1 MNFSTKRERAVIL
14 TVLVAV
20 LMIASGIGIEVAAQ
34 QSKRQYEYQQSKQKK
49 QYKDQYSELDG
60 NKTPKN
66 MTDESI
72 LPILESSRQKY
83 LQALILIQKHDTNS
97 AAKYFESAI
106 ETLNKLVSYPN
117 IERNEDFT
125 DLAKSII
132 EDYETNIKNISA
144 LDENASLF
152 IIRDKLFQEIEKMP
166 ASAGV
171 AAVKKDTLKSKFAPP
186 AQLTIPMTENEQ
198 VQKNINFLTNGQGK
212 KFFTKWLE
220 RSTKWFP
227 MMKRIVE
234 NEGMPEEIIYLS
246 MIESG
251 LRPDN
256 ISKANAIGLWQFMRE
271 TGKDYGLNTND
282 SYWVDERRDPEK
294 STRAAMRFLRD
305 LYHDLGD
312 WHLALAAYN
321 CGLGC
326 VKRAIRK
333 SGKEKPSFWDIMNKL
348 PKETRY
354 YVPLYIATAKVA
366 MQPEAYGFN
375 LTNLKFE
382 PEYKYDIYFLNESIN
397 LKAAAKAAGISVEEL
412 KALNPEL
419 IQSITPPDKKNFTLK
434 IPYKT
439 EEQFAANY
447 NSLTDEEKKPFISHK
462 VIRGETL
469 KQIAKKYNVSGNDII
484 AINDLSGYKAKLNRG
499 DELRIPIGGAPY
511 KEGEDTDFAENEP
524 VDDTKT
530 KKIEKSDDYITHLVE
545 KGETIYSIAK
555 KYGVRTT
562 DLRNMNNLSFDDDNI
577 QLGQELRI
585 AKSGKASTQAKNIA
599 KNQSKEPNESVSEN
613 DSKKT
618 KSSKTSKPSIV
629 THKVKRGETLA
640 QIADDYDVTVDAIKK
655 DNKIKK
661 NKLKEGQTLKIKTT
675 VSNNDVAEKSN
686 SKENEPKGKLSVHK
700 VKKNETLESIAEQY
714 NVTQDQI
721 KKWNPETVKGNTVFA
736 NTRLKLYDS
745 APSKGS
751 SQTKNTKSTKKQA
764 TYYKIRENDNLSSIA
779 KKYGVSVEQL
789 MKNNKNLN
797 EKRLKIGQKIKIQ

>member
-1 MNFSTKRERAVIL
+1 MNFSTKRERAVII
-14 TVLVAV
+14 TVLIAV
-20 LMIASGIGIEVAAQ
+20 LMIASGIGIELAAQ

-375 LTNLKFE
+375 LANLKFE

-511 KEGEDTDFAENEP
+511 KEGEDADFAENEP

-585 AKSGKASTQAKNIA
+585 AKSGKASTQTKNIA

-618 KSSKTSKPSIV
+618 KSSKISKPSIV

-686 SKENEPKGKLSVHK
+686 SKDSEPKGKLSVHK
-700 VKKNETLESIAEQY
+700 VKKNETLESIADQY
-714 NVTQDQI
+714 NVTQEQI

-751 SQTKNTKSTKKQA
+751 SQTKNTKSTKKQS

>member
-1 MNFSTKRERAVIL
+1 MNFSTKRERAVII
-14 TVLVAV
+14 TVLIAV
-20 LMIASGIGIEVAAQ
+20 LMIASGIGIELAAQ

-382 PEYKYDIYFLNESIN
+382 PEYKYDIYFLNESVN

-511 KEGEDTDFAENEP
+511 KEGEDADFAENEP

-585 AKSGKASTQAKNIA
+585 AKSGKASTQTKNIA

-618 KSSKTSKPSIV
+618 KSSKSSKPSIV

-686 SKENEPKGKLSVHK
+686 SKDNEPKGKLSVHK

-736 NTRLKLYDS
+736 NTRLKLYDT